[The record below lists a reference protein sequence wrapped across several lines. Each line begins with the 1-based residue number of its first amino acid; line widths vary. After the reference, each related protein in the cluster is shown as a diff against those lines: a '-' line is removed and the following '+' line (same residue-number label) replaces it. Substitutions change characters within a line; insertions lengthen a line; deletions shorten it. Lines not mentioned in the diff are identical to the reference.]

1 MKILIKIPSK
11 FGVEKCKN
19 QTTADGPH
27 DKREMPAC
35 AFRLVNTEVKPTS
48 AFPEI
53 CTRIPVFIRLGCQIF
68 NVFKVQN
75 VAKNMTK
82 TSFELTAE
90 KRTKNEPKRTPKR
103 DPHPLE
109 IR

>member
-1 MKILIKIPSK
+1 MRVSTGKYRGKINIDS
-11 FGVEKCKN
+11 FE
-19 QTTADGPH
+19 T
-27 DKREMPAC
+27 
-35 AFRLVNTEVKPTS
+35 
-48 AFPEI
+48 

-82 TSFELTAE
+82 TSFEFTAE
-90 KRTKNEPKRTPKR
+90 KRAKNEPKRTPKR

-109 IR
+109 IRQKRTPRFSARSGLVN